1 MIVFRRSLR
10 KMDQALYKTSHN
22 LTRVKR
28 QRYRF
33 QAPDLFFYQN
43 QGQTKYQ
50 ENRGT
55 ENLWTSELNPYNI
68 FINYTQLKKNW
79 KR

>member
-1 MIVFRRSLR
+1 
-10 KMDQALYKTSHN
+10 MDQALYKTSHN

-50 ENRGT
+50 ENRRT
-55 ENLWTSELNPYNI
+55 ENLWTSELNP
-68 FINYTQLKKNW
+68 
-79 KR
+79 